1 MNLDWLLAPQYLSW
15 LWHGFLLTLWL
26 SACAGLAATLL
37 GFVLAA
43 MRDSSLRPLRWL
55 AMGYSSLFRNTPLL
69 VQLFFWYF
77 AAGQILPSAAMQ
89 WLNSSHQV
97 GPLEWPSFE
106 FLAGF
111 FGLTLYSTAFIAE
124 EIRSGIRGVA
134 GGQKYAAQARDQ
146 ELVADHGDRR
156 GRTLLRLASG
166 RNRNPAHFPGVRR
179 GDGTVYRHHRA
190 AGRLGHVAPTA

>member
-69 VQLFFWYF
+69 VQLFLIYY
-77 AAGQILPSAAMQ
+77 GLPQ
-89 WLNSSHQV
+89 FGIEL
-97 GPLEWPSFE
+97 GPLVS
-106 FLAGF
+106 AVI
-111 FGLTLYSTAFIAE
+111 GLVRE
-124 EIRSGIRGVA
+124 
-134 GGQKYAAQARDQ
+134 AR
-146 ELVADHGDRR
+146 L
-156 GRTLLRLASG
+156 
-166 RNRNPAHFPGVRR
+166 
-179 GDGTVYRHHRA
+179 
-190 AGRLGHVAPTA
+190 